1 MFNIKKKFKI
11 IFSIFVLLWSLIIIF
26 IIGHRLVYKT
36 KEKQTSNYDNY
47 SYRRIHDQSLENR
60 KLVEKLAYLGFEHFK
75 IILKDETLREQYNQ
89 LADDET
95 LNITQIEEKIFNRSL
110 NTAETF
116 LIQSTID
123 FLSKKINKTIIL
135 KIKVI
140 RPSTNFL
147 TELKSLYEISN
158 NSIIT
163 LDMQNYNNQHFYIKH
178 FNDTPGDGYCFFHAL
193 KYLLDQSVPDWL
205 DKICKELNEV
215 KLSFSKK

>member
-11 IFSIFVLLWSLIIIF
+11 IFGMFALLWSLIIIF

-47 SYRRIHDQSLENR
+47 SYRRIYDQDLENR

-75 IILKDETLREQYNQ
+75 IGLKDENLREQYNQ
-89 LADDET
+89 LANDET
-95 LNITQIEEKIFNRSL
+95 LNIKQIEEKIFNRSL

-135 KIKVI
+135 KIRVI
-140 RPSTNFL
+140 KPSTSFL
-147 TELKSLYEISN
+147 AEVKSLYEISN

-178 FNDTPGDGYCFFHAL
+178 SSDTPGDGYCFFHAL